1 MDGRGRGHAGE
12 VDPADQWVF
21 NPETGSYELR
31 LDPQIPGR
39 QGPPPQGQHA
49 PGPHGHAPHGY
60 GRPQPPQ
67 HYVPPQN
74 GQPQNGQ
81 APGPQHGAPQH
92 GQQPS
97 GPHPGGPP
105 SGAQHPGAQHPGA
118 QPPGRHHAPP
128 PQSEAP
134 EHPQEPRLPSQR
146 RHGGASGGSG
156 GAGGSGTGSGSG
168 SGVPPDGPRSRR
180 RPKPR
185 KSRKKKAL
193 IWTSGGMALILVLL
207 AAAAFVIYRK
217 LNGNIDKVEVA
228 GEDHAAVI
236 DGPVNI
242 LVMGTDKR
250 TGEGNTSYGDM
261 NSPGHADTTL
271 LFHVSED
278 RTNATALSIPRDMV
292 TDIPDCKTKQEN
304 GKWKTIPG
312 TYGTKFNESLGQ
324 FGRDPG
330 CTWKTVEK
338 LTGLDVNHFILADF
352 NAVKDLSSA
361 VGGVE
366 VCLAEDINDPK
377 SKLNLPAGRHTIEGE
392 DALAFVRTRYSVGY
406 GSDLSRIELQQ
417 QFLSSLIR
425 KMKSGGSLS
434 NPKKLYDLAD
444 AATNALTVDSGI
456 GSAKK
461 LMDLANDLKKV
472 PQDDITFATL
482 PVLDNPDD
490 PATVVMDEA
499 KAKPLFKLLDAD
511 KPFDGEKKGKKDKP
525 VKKAEPGE
533 VRVEVVN
540 GGGESGMASATA
552 GWLLDEGVGYAAEA
566 GNAPDDL
573 PETRLEYGPD
583 QAGQAARVAD
593 MMGLPKKA
601 MKKTGENAGAEGAM
615 TLTLGEDFTRPGTPV
630 EAPDKAPDGVQNVK
644 AGDKN
649 VCAK

>member
-1 MDGRGRGHAGE
+1 M
-12 VDPADQWVF
+12 F

-31 LDPQIPGR
+31 LDPQTPGR
-39 QGPPPQGQHA
+39 QGPQPHGQHA
-49 PGPHGHAPHGY
+49 PGPHGHAPQGY
-60 GRPQPPQ
+60 DGRHQPQQQYIPQ
-67 HYVPPQN
+67 QN
-74 GQPQNGQ
+74 GQPPHGQPPHGQ
-81 APGPQHGAPQH
+81 APGPQHAQPQHAQPQH
-92 GQQPS
+92 GQPNPGHPQHGRPQPGGQHAQPS
-97 GPHPGGPP
+97 P
-105 SGAQHPGAQHPGA
+105 AD
-118 QPPGRHHAPP
+118 
-128 PQSEAP
+128 AP

-146 RHGGASGGSG
+146 RRGAAGGS
-156 GAGGSGTGSGSG
+156 GGSGTGSGPGSG
-168 SGVPPDGPRSRR
+168 SPPDGPRSRR

-193 IWTSGGMALILVLL
+193 IWTAGGLALVLFL
-207 AAAAFVIYRK
+207 VGTAAFLIYRK
-217 LNGNIDKVEVA
+217 LNGNIDKVDVA

-250 TGEGNTSYGDM
+250 TGKGNTSYGDT

-278 RTNATALSIPRDMV
+278 RTNATALSIPRDMI
-292 TDIPDCKTKQEN
+292 TDIPDCKTKQDD
-304 GKWKTIPG
+304 GSWKTIPG

-324 FGRDPG
+324 YGRDPG

-366 VCLAEDINDPK
+366 VCLAEDIDDPK

-392 DALAFVRTRYSVGY
+392 EALAFVRTRYSVGF

-444 AATNALTVDSGI
+444 AATKALTVDSGI

-472 PQDDITFATL
+472 PQDEITFATL
-482 PVLDNPDD
+482 PVLDNPEDE
-490 PATVVMDEA
+490 ATVVMDEA

-511 KPFDGEKKGKKDKP
+511 KPFDGAKKGKKDKP
-525 VKKAEPGE
+525 VKKAKPEE

-552 GWLLDEGVGYAAEA
+552 TWLLDEGVGYAVEA
-566 GNAPDDL
+566 GNASDI
-573 PETRLEYGPD
+573 PETRLEYAPD
-583 QAGQAARVAD
+583 QADQAARLAD

-601 MKKTGENAGAEGAM
+601 MKKTGENAGVEGAM
-615 TLTLGEDFTRPGTPV
+615 TLTLGEDFAAPGTPV

-644 AGDKN
+644 ADDKN

>member
-39 QGPPPQGQHA
+39 QGPQPHGQHA

-60 GRPQPPQ
+60 GGPPQ
-67 HYVPPQN
+67 QPQQYIPQQN
-74 GQPQNGQ
+74 GQPPHGQ
-81 APGPQHGAPQH
+81 APGPPHA
-92 GQQPS
+92 QPPHAQ
-97 GPHPGGPP
+97 PHPGPP
-105 SGAQHPGAQHPGA
+105 QPGQPQPGGLHPGQAPPQPG
-118 QPPGRHHAPP
+118 GRHQSHASPA
-128 PQSEAP
+128 EAP
-134 EHPQEPRLPSQR
+134 ESLQEPRLPSQR
-146 RHGGASGGSG
+146 RRGAAG
-156 GAGGSGTGSGSG
+156 GAGGSGAGPG
-168 SGVPPDGPRSRR
+168 PDADGPRSRR

-185 KSRKKKAL
+185 KSKKKKAL
-193 IWTSGGMALILVLL
+193 IWVAGGLAVVLF
-207 AAAAFVIYRK
+207 AVGTAAFLIYRK

-250 TGEGNTSYGDM
+250 TGKGNDGYGDM

-278 RTNATALSIPRDMV
+278 RTNATAMSIPRDMI
-292 TDIPDCKTKQEN
+292 TDIPDCKTKQED
-304 GKWKTIPG
+304 GSWKTIPG
-312 TYGTKFNESLGQ
+312 TYETKFNESLGQ

-330 CTWKTVEK
+330 CTWKTVEQ

-366 VCLAEDINDPK
+366 VCLAEDIDDPK

-392 DALAFVRTRYSVGY
+392 EALAFVRTRYSVGF

-434 NPKKLYDLAD
+434 NPKKMYDLAD
-444 AATNALTVDSGI
+444 AATKALTVDSGI

-472 PQDDITFATL
+472 PQDEITFATL
-482 PVLDNPDD
+482 PVLDNPEDD
-490 PATVVMDEA
+490 ATVLMDEA
-499 KAKPLFKLLDAD
+499 KAKPLFKLLAAD
-511 KPFDGEKKGKKDKP
+511 KPFDGAKKGKKGKP
-525 VKKAEPGE
+525 VKKSEPGE
-533 VRVEVVN
+533 VRVDVVN

-552 GWLLDEGVGYAAEA
+552 GWLLDEGAGYAAEA
-566 GNAPDDL
+566 GNTPDL
-573 PETRLEYGPD
+573 QPETRLEYGPD
-583 QAGQAARVAD
+583 QAEQAARLAD
-593 MMGLPKKA
+593 MMGLPKSA
-601 MKKTGENAGAEGAM
+601 MKKTGENAGAEGTM
-615 TLTLGEDFTRPGTPV
+615 TLTLGEDFAAPGTPV

>member
-1 MDGRGRGHAGE
+1 M
-12 VDPADQWVF
+12 F

-39 QGPPPQGQHA
+39 QAPQPHGHHA

-60 GRPQPPQ
+60 GGPPQ
-67 HYVPPQN
+67 QPQQYIPQQS
-74 GQPQNGQ
+74 GQPSHGQ
-81 APGPQHGAPQH
+81 AAPGPQHA
-92 GQQPS
+92 QPPHAQ
-97 GPHPGGPP
+97 PHPGPPQPGQPHTGGPP
-105 SGAQHPGAQHPGA
+105 RPGD
-118 QPPGRHHAPP
+118 RHQSHASPA
-128 PQSEAP
+128 EAP
-134 EHPQEPRLPSQR
+134 ESLQEPRLPSQR
-146 RHGGASGGSG
+146 RRGAAGGSG
-156 GAGGSGTGSGSG
+156 GAGGSGPDG
-168 SGVPPDGPRSRR
+168 DGPRSRR

-185 KSRKKKAL
+185 KSKKKKAL
-193 IWTSGGMALILVLL
+193 IWVAGGLAVVLF
-207 AAAAFVIYRK
+207 AVGTAAFLIYRK

-250 TGEGNTSYGDM
+250 TGKGNDGYGDM

-278 RTNATALSIPRDMV
+278 RTNATAMSIPRDMI
-292 TDIPDCKTKQEN
+292 TDIPDCKTKQED
-304 GKWKTIPG
+304 GSWKTIPG
-312 TYGTKFNESLGQ
+312 TYETKFNESLGQ

-330 CTWKTVEK
+330 CTWKTVEQ

-377 SKLNLPAGRHTIEGE
+377 SKLNLPAGRHTVEGE
-392 DALAFVRTRYSVGY
+392 EALAFVRTRYSVGF

-434 NPKKLYDLAD
+434 NPKKMYDLAD
-444 AATNALTVDSGI
+444 AATKALTVDSGI

-482 PVLDNPDD
+482 PVLDNPEDD
-490 PATVVMDEA
+490 ATVLMDEA
-499 KAKPLFKLLDAD
+499 KAKPLFKLLAAD
-511 KPFDGEKKGKKDKP
+511 KPFDGAKKGKKDKP
-525 VKKAEPGE
+525 VKKSEPGE
-533 VRVEVVN
+533 VRVDVVN

-552 GWLLDEGVGYAAEA
+552 GWLLDEGAGYAAEA
-566 GNAPDDL
+566 GNTPDL
-573 PETRLEYGPD
+573 QPETRLEYGPD
-583 QAGQAARVAD
+583 QAEQAARLAD
-593 MMGLPKKA
+593 MMGLPKSA
-601 MKKTGENAGAEGAM
+601 MKKTGENAGAGGTM
-615 TLTLGEDFTRPGTPV
+615 TLTLGEDFAAPGTPV

>member
-39 QGPPPQGQHA
+39 QGPQPHGHHA
-49 PGPHGHAPHGY
+49 PGPHGHAPQGHG
-60 GRPQPPQ
+60 GGPQQSQQYIPQ
-67 HYVPPQN
+67 QN
-74 GQPQNGQ
+74 GQPPPGQ
-81 APGPQHGAPQH
+81 VPGPQHAPPQH
-92 GQQPS
+92 AQPHP
-97 GPHPGGPP
+97 GPPQPGGPP
-105 SGAQHPGAQHPGA
+105 PPGVRHPGQAAPQPG
-118 QPPGRHHAPP
+118 GRH
-128 PQSEAP
+128 QSQASPAEAP
-134 EHPQEPRLPSQR
+134 DSFQEPRLPSQR
-146 RHGGASGGSG
+146 RRGAAG

-168 SGVPPDGPRSRR
+168 PGPDGPRSRR

-193 IWTSGGMALILVLL
+193 IWVAGGLALVLF
-207 AAAAFVIYRK
+207 AVGTAAFLIYRK

-250 TGEGNTSYGDM
+250 TGKGNDGYGDM

-278 RTNATALSIPRDMV
+278 RTNATALSIPRDMI
-292 TDIPDCKTKQEN
+292 TDIPDCKTKQED
-304 GKWKTIPG
+304 GSWKTIPG

-330 CTWKTVEK
+330 CTWKTVEQ

-366 VCLAEDINDPK
+366 VCLAEDIDDPK
-377 SKLNLPAGRHTIEGE
+377 SKLDLPAGRHTIEGE
-392 DALAFVRTRYSVGY
+392 EALAFVRTRYSVGF

-434 NPKKLYDLAD
+434 NPKKMYDLAD
-444 AATNALTVDSGI
+444 AATKALTVDSGI

-472 PQDDITFATL
+472 PQDEITFATL
-482 PVLDNPDD
+482 PVLDNPEDD
-490 PATVVMDEA
+490 ATVVMDEA
-499 KAKPLFKLLDAD
+499 KAKPLFKLLNAD
-511 KPFDGEKKGKKDKP
+511 KPFDGAKKGKKDKS
-525 VKKAEPGE
+525 VKKSAPEE

-552 GWLLDEGVGYAAEA
+552 GWLLDEGAGYAAEA
-566 GNAPDDL
+566 GNTPDL
-573 PETRLEYGPD
+573 QPETRLEYGPD
-583 QAGQAARVAD
+583 QAEQAARLAD
-593 MMGLPKKA
+593 MMGLPKSA
-601 MKKTGENAGAEGAM
+601 LKKTGENAGAEGAM
-615 TLTLGEDFTRPGTPV
+615 TLTLGEDFAAPGTPV

>member
-31 LDPQIPGR
+31 LDPQIPGS
-39 QGPPPQGQHA
+39 QGPPPHGRHVQGT
-49 PGPHGHAPHGY
+49 HGHAPQGY
-60 GRPQPPQ
+60 GPRQQTPQQYVPQQHGRPPHASPQP
-67 HYVPPQN
+67 
-74 GQPQNGQ
+74 GRQP
-81 APGPQHGAPQH
+81 PGPQPGDM
-92 GQQPS
+92 
-97 GPHPGGPP
+97 HPGD
-105 SGAQHPGAQHPGA
+105 A
-118 QPPGRHHAPP
+118 QPG
-128 PQSEAP
+128 ETG
-134 EHPQEPRLPSQR
+134 HPQEPRLPSQR
-146 RHGGASGGSG
+146 RRGASGGSGGSG
-156 GAGGSGTGSGSG
+156 GAGGSGKGPGSG
-168 SGVPPDGPRSRR
+168 PDGPRSRR
-180 RPKPR
+180 RAKPP

-193 IWTSGGMALILVLL
+193 IWTAGGLAVVLF
-207 AAAAFVIYRK
+207 AVGTAAFLIYRK
-217 LNGNIDKVEVA
+217 LNGNLDKIEVA

-250 TGEGNTSYGDM
+250 TGEGNTSYGDT

-278 RTNATALSIPRDMV
+278 RSNATVLSIPRDMI
-292 TDIPDCKTKQEN
+292 TDIPDCKTKQED
-304 GKWKTIPG
+304 GSWKTIPG

-324 FGRDPG
+324 YGRDPG

-338 LTGLDVNHFILADF
+338 MTKLDVNHFILADF

-366 VCLAEDINDPK
+366 VCLEKDIDDPK
-377 SKLNLPAGRHTIEGE
+377 SHLNLPAGRHTIEGE
-392 DALAFVRTRYSVGY
+392 QALAFVRTRYSVGF

-425 KMKSGGSLS
+425 KMKSGGTLT
-434 NPKKLYDLAD
+434 NPKKLYDLAN
-444 AATNALTVDSGI
+444 AATKALTVDPGI
-456 GSAKK
+456 GSVKK
-461 LMDLANDLKKV
+461 LTELANDLKKV
-472 PQDDITFATL
+472 PQDEITFATL
-482 PVLDNPDD
+482 PVVDNPDD
-490 PATVVMDEA
+490 DATVLMNEA
-499 KAKPLFKLLDAD
+499 KAKPLFKLLKAD

-525 VKKAEPGE
+525 VKKAKPGE

-540 GGGESGMASATA
+540 GGGQSGMASATA

-566 GNAPDDL
+566 GNAPENL
-573 PETRLEYGPD
+573 AETRLEYGPD

-593 MMGLPKKA
+593 LMGLPKKA
-601 MKKTGENAGAEGAM
+601 MKKTGDNAGAEGTM
-615 TLTLGEDFTRPGTPV
+615 TLTLGEDFTQPGTPV

-644 AGDKN
+644 ADDKN